1 MRQKTLLVG
10 FVCILIIFSSMG
22 LGWSQE
28 NNFPL
33 EDRIEQLKKELNELY
48 SLLEEEKR
56 EYIRQHPIKID
67 IEMEPGVLW
76 ELTKETEGEESYR
89 YFEEYVKYFPDSSK
103 VQDAMWYMISMVQME
118 KVDKDPFP
126 LLDEYAKAFPADEA
140 NTTFA
145 RACIY
150 YNKAGWLFWLVTTTQ
165 EGVRDNKED
174 VLKGIEIFQK
184 ATVLAKPKDRFKG
197 FKSPGGLLIRPY
209 PFWDSGNIQESA
221 RWNIAVGYERL
232 KMWEKAIENYSF
244 YLLEYPESDEAD
256 RVKAKIYLFRQRLD
270 QSE

>member
-1 MRQKTLLVG
+1 MRQRILLVG
-10 FVCILIIFSSMG
+10 LVCILTIFSSMG

-28 NNFPL
+28 NNLLL
-33 EDRIEQLKKELNELY
+33 EDRIEQIKEELDEMY

-76 ELTKETEGEESYR
+76 ELTKEAEGEESYQ
-89 YFEEYVKYFPDSSK
+89 YLAKFIKLFPNDPR
-103 VQDAMWYMISMVQME
+103 VRDAMWYMISMVQME

-126 LLDEYAKAFPADEA
+126 LLDEYVKAFPADEA
-140 NTTFA
+140 NATFA

-150 YNKAGWLFWLVTTTQ
+150 YNKADWEFWLFTTTQ
-165 EGVRDNKED
+165 KGVRDNKED

-197 FKSPGGLLIRPY
+197 FKSPGSLLIRPY

-221 RWNIAVGYERL
+221 RWNMAVGYEKL
-232 KMWEKAIENYSF
+232 KMWEEAIEIYSF

-256 RVKAKIYLFRQRLD
+256 RVKANIYLMRQELG

>member
-1 MRQKTLLVG
+1 MRQKILLVG
-10 FVCILIIFSSMG
+10 LVCILIIFSLMG

-28 NNFPL
+28 NNFFL
-33 EDRIEQLKKELNELY
+33 EDRIEQLKEELNKLY
-48 SLLEEEKR
+48 FLLEEEKR
-56 EYIRQHPIKID
+56 EYIKQHPIKID
-67 IEMEPGVLW
+67 IEIEPNVMW
-76 ELTKETEGEESYR
+76 ELTKETEGEESYQYLAKFIKSFPNDPR
-89 YFEEYVKYFPDSSK
+89 VKE
-103 VQDAMWYMISMVQME
+103 AMWYMISMVQME
-118 KVDKDPFP
+118 EVDKDPFP
-126 LLDEYAKAFPADEA
+126 LLDEYARAFPTDEA

-145 RACIY
+145 RACLY
-150 YNKAGWLFWLVTTTQ
+150 YHKVDLGFWLLTTTQ

-174 VLKGIEIFQK
+174 VLKGIEFFQK

-197 FKSPGGLLIRPY
+197 FKSPGCLLIMPY

-232 KMWEKAIENYSF
+232 KMWEKAIETYSF

-256 RVKAKIYLFRQRLD
+256 SAKAKIYLMRQELG